1 MTTTQILDKLDQ
13 NKDIA
18 FESLFEELPNLT
30 FPLLLETFCEKQQMK
45 KSELILKTTLD
56 RTYAY
61 QIMNGT
67 KLPSQDKVLQLCL
80 ALNLDL
86 HDTNLLLTLSHNQSL
101 YPKIKRDA
109 LIIFAISHHYSV
121 MQTNELLEEYQFPI
135 LK

>member
-1 MTTTQILDKLDQ
+1 MTTTQILDILDQ

>member
-1 MTTTQILDKLDQ
+1 MTTTQILDILDQ
-13 NKDIA
+13 NKDVA

-30 FPLLLETFCEKQQMK
+30 FPLLLETFCEKQQKK